1 MIRIQQVKCPVG
13 HTKEE
18 LVSKI
23 CHILRIRPQ
32 QLVRY
37 SIVRRSLDA
46 RKKPELFYS
55 YMIDCELDR
64 EKTEKKLCNGKTILK
79 TSEKVYHF
87 PEEGTEKLKE
97 RPVIAGSG
105 PAGLFCAY
113 MLALHGYA
121 PVVIERGA
129 NARERQKA
137 VEHFWETGE
146 LATQTNV
153 QFGEGG
159 AGTFSD
165 GKLNTSVKDPFGRN
179 RVVLETFVKFGAP
192 ENILYDQKPHI
203 GTDVLIGV
211 VEAMREEIIRLGGT
225 FLFEHQLTDLQI
237 ENGTLKAIEINHTE
251 WMPVQVLVAAIGH
264 SARDTFFM
272 LQEKGLEMEAK
283 AFAIGVRIEH
293 PQSMINLSQYG
304 AEYIDGLGAAS
315 YKLTHTAANGRGIY
329 SFCMCPGGYV
339 VNASSENNRLA
350 VNGMSYHARDSR
362 NANSAM
368 VVTVQPSDYEVYA
381 TPDIPEAL
389 KGVDFQR
396 KLEEKAFA
404 AGQGQI
410 PVQLYGDFCQK
421 RVSTGPGEV
430 IPCTRGSY
438 VYGDLRRILPPY
450 VNDALEE
457 GIRAFGKKI
466 RGFDREDCLL
476 DGLESRTSSPVRIFR
491 NEQFESNISGFYPCG
506 EGAGY
511 AGGITS
517 AAMDGIRVAEA
528 IAEKYMKFR

>member
-13 HTKEE
+13 HTEEE
-18 LVSKI
+18 LISKI
-23 CHILRIRPQ
+23 CHTLRIRPR

-37 SIVRRSLDA
+37 QIVRRSLDA
-46 RKKPELFYS
+46 RKKPELYFS
-55 YMIDCELDR
+55 YTVDCELEQ
-64 EKTEKKLCNGKTILK
+64 EKMARKLCNGRTILEAPERK
-79 TSEKVYHF
+79 YHF
-87 PEEGTEKLKE
+87 PQEGNEVLRE
-97 RPVIAGSG
+97 RPMIAGSG

-129 NARERQKA
+129 CARERQKA
-137 VEHFWETGE
+137 VEHFWKTGE
-146 LATQTNV
+146 LSTVTNV

-179 RVVLETFVKFGAP
+179 RVVLETFVRFGAP

-203 GTDVLIGV
+203 GTDVLIDV
-211 VEAMREEIIRLGGT
+211 VETMREEIKRLGGT
-225 FLFEHQLTDLQI
+225 FLFEHQLTDILV
-237 ENGTLKAIEINHTE
+237 ENAQLKAVQINSSE
-251 WMPVQVLVAAIGH
+251 WIPAQVLVTAIGH

-272 LQEKGLEMEAK
+272 LQGKGLEMEAK

-293 PQSMINLSQYG
+293 PQAMINLSQYG
-304 AEYIDGLGAAS
+304 AEYMDELGAAS
-315 YKLTHTAANGRGIY
+315 YKLTHTAQNGRGIY

-339 VNASSENNRLA
+339 VNASSEEKRLA

-368 VVTVQPSDYEVYA
+368 VVTVQPSDYA
-381 TPDIPEAL
+381 ALASADIPAAL
-389 KGVDFQR
+389 QGVDFQR

-404 AGQGQI
+404 AGNGRI
-410 PVQLYGDFCQK
+410 PVQLYGDFCAHK
-421 RVSTGPGEV
+421 ASTGPGE
-430 IPCTRGSY
+430 ILPCTKGDY
-438 VYGDLRRILPPY
+438 VYGDLQKVLPSC
-450 VNDALEE
+450 VSEALEE

-491 NEQFESNISGFYPCG
+491 NENFESNVRGIYPCG

-528 IAEKYMKFR
+528 ISEKYMKIR

>member
-1 MIRIQQVKCPVG
+1 MIRIQQIKCPVG
-13 HTKEE
+13 HTEE
-18 LVSKI
+18 DLQKKI
-23 CHILRIRPQ
+23 LHTLKLKPQ
-32 QLVRY
+32 QLV
-37 SIVRRSLDA
+37 SWQIVRRSLDA
-46 RKKPELFYS
+46 RKKPELFFS
-55 YMIDCELDR
+55 YTIDCVLENEKKAARLINGR
-64 EKTEKKLCNGKTILK
+64 TILKTEKKT
-79 TSEKVYHF
+79 YQF
-87 PEEGTEKLKE
+87 PSGGTQPLHS

-121 PVVIERGA
+121 PIVIERGA
-129 NARERQKA
+129 DARERQKA
-137 VEHFWETGE
+137 VEEFWETGK
-146 LATQTNV
+146 LSVQTNV

-179 RVVLETFVKFGAP
+179 RLVLETFVKFGAP
-192 ENILYDQKPHI
+192 ESILYEQKPHI
-203 GTDVLIGV
+203 GTDVLIDV
-211 VEAMREEIIRLGGT
+211 VTAMRAECCRLGAE
-225 FLFEHQLTDLQI
+225 FLFCHQLTDIRVEQGQLR
-237 ENGTLKAIEINHTE
+237 AIEINHERWVDTD
-251 WMPVQVLVAAIGH
+251 VLVTAIGH

-272 LQEKGLEMEAK
+272 FHDRGLSMEAK

-315 YKLTHTAANGRGIY
+315 YKLTHTTTAGRGIY

-339 VNASSENNRLA
+339 VNASSEKDRLA

-368 VVTVQPSDYEVYA
+368 VVTVQPADYA
-381 TPDIPEAL
+381 DIAAKDIPQAL

-396 KLEEKAFA
+396 KLEEKAYQQC
-404 AGQGQI
+404 QGKI
-410 PVQLYGDFCQK
+410 PVQLFGDFCEK
-421 RVSTGPGEV
+421 KASTGPGDV
-430 IPCTRGSY
+430 LPCTRGAFAYSDLRQILPSY
-438 VYGDLRRILPPY
+438 VSQS
-450 VNDALEE
+450 LEE
-457 GIRAFGKKI
+457 GIHAFGRKI
-466 RGFDREDCLL
+466 HGFDREDCLL
-476 DGLESRTSSPVRIFR
+476 DGLESRTSSPVRMPR
-491 NEQFESNISGFYPCG
+491 NEAYEANIAGIYPCG

-528 IAEKYMKFR
+528 IAKKYVKKN